1 MTEPQLLT
9 YNGWTF
15 RLATSSKEA
24 RKLAHP
30 RAWLDRGRKFDVDPD
45 TQSTIELFNHSPER
59 TVSSP
64 EGGFSWR
71 NDSSKRDSLSSSI
84 DLQPAAEGLM
94 EFIDTWTVSEGINI
108 RQYDLVGFSQGA
120 AVVYILTLLYPDR
133 IRKVAALAG
142 FFPQG
147 AEELLVPSH
156 LAGKQI
162 FISHGRKDNMVQVE
176 EARRAVK
183 LLRETGA
190 QVTYCESDAAH
201 KVSKEC
207 LQAMGKFLEIN

>member
-1 MTEPQLLT
+1 VAEPQLFSHS
-9 YNGWTF
+9 GWTF
-15 RLATSSKEA
+15 RWQPAQKKPESLLILVHGRTGDENSMWT
-24 RKLAHP
+24 LAHNLPSNYSIVAP
-30 RAWLDRGRKFDVDPD
+30 RGPYPAL
-45 TQSTIELFNHSPER
+45 
-59 TVSSP
+59 

-84 DLQPAAEGLM
+84 DLRPAAEGLM

-133 IRKVAALAG
+133 ILKVAALAG

-147 AEELLVPSH
+147 AEALLVPSH

-207 LQAMGKFLEIN
+207 LQAMGKFLG

>member
-1 MTEPQLLT
+1 LLILIHGLT
-9 YNGWTF
+9 GDENSMWT
-15 RLATSSKEA
+15 LTHNLPSNYSIVA
-24 RKLAHP
+24 P
-30 RAWLDRGRKFDVDPD
+30 RGPYPV
-45 TQSTIELFNHSPER
+45 
-59 TVSSP
+59 P

-71 NDSSKRDSLSSSI
+71 KDGSKRDSLSSNI
-84 DLQPAAEGLM
+84 DLRPAAEGLM
-94 EFIDTWTVSEGINI
+94 EFVDTWAASEGMTI
-108 RQYDLVGFSQGA
+108 RQFDLVGFSQGA

-147 AEELLVPSH
+147 AEELLVPSQ

-176 EARRAVK
+176 KARRAVK

-190 QVTYCESDAAH
+190 QVTYCESDATH

-207 LQAMGKFLEIN
+207 LQAMGKFLG